1 MSRLWPALVLVL
13 ILGMSLFSQTSSA
26 SEKESEISF
35 STTPQVAI
43 NVTNSVNVN
52 VSYWAVILSTPEGS
66 VGSLFSD
73 HNWTLTNNS
82 SGFSY
87 RSSFSLVPLGE
98 IDLGG
103 FYSKYV
109 NSSGEFSK
117 KSDNVSTIPVQAY
130 VNISRYD
137 GMVKNLSIHNSSVKP
152 FNFNGVNNSTLKM
165 SFSLAFNL
173 PVGLSGGNSTLI
185 LVQSL
190 KASENAQLLQYNR
203 VNATD
208 ENATIFGGIAM
219 AVPNQINDTKALYWW
234 NDGFLYNGHNRESNV
249 STVSPEENHYVLF
262 FFSFPSMAGQVIISQ
277 DPYLS
282 VNGTNLIGS
291 KIIVYGES
299 VINYLL
305 QHIEFTVGGF
315 VIGSALM
322 AGMYVRHRRRRIRI

>member
-1 MSRLWPALVLVL
+1 MSKLWPALVLVL

-26 SEKESEISF
+26 LEKESEISF

-52 VSYWAVILSTPEGS
+52 VSYWAVILSTPEGP
-66 VGSLFSD
+66 VGSLFND
-73 HNWTLTNNS
+73 HNWTLTSNS
-82 SGFSY
+82 SGYSY
-87 RSSFSLVPLGE
+87 RSSFYLVPLSE

-103 FYSKYV
+103 FYSKYI
-109 NSSGEFSK
+109 NSSGK
-117 KSDNVSTIPVQAY
+117 KSDNVSSIHVQAY

-137 GMVKNLSIHNSSVKP
+137 GTVKNLSIQDASAEP
-152 FNFNGVNNSTLKM
+152 FNFTGVNNSTLKM
-165 SFSLAFNL
+165 SFSLAFS
-173 PVGLSGGNSTLI
+173 PPGGPGGRNFTLI

-190 KASENAQLLQYNR
+190 KASENAQSLQYNR

-219 AVPNQINDTKALYWW
+219 TVPNKINDTRALYWW
-234 NDGFLYNGHNRESNV
+234 NDGFLYNGHTGESNV
-249 STVSPEENHYVLF
+249 SMVSPEENHYVLF
-262 FFSFPSMAGQVIISQ
+262 FFSLPSMTGHVIISQ

-322 AGMYVRHRRRRIRI
+322 AGMYVRHRRIRIRI